1 MSLERPQKIIAKA
14 IVGFFLALGL
24 AFVAQSSQK
33 TTFGSALVGSGVLVC
48 IFLLTYEGLAY
59 VLARGLSRILPGQS
73 LQASTAPHIPDPL
86 IQPSSP
92 RPFGFRDGL
101 TCLGLFVVAQ
111 LIVWVI
117 TGVLAAL
124 RAGSAAPPAAI
135 TRETLL
141 LAPVALP
148 LSLALSGMAL
158 LLWFRRYVHRADW
171 ILLRGDLGLS
181 WGRPAGNGVAIIG
194 GAGLAV
200 LLLVLGPHLADP
212 RGVRPGLLGSLAMSP
227 GPGRVAWIVTAI
239 ALAPVIEEI
248 LFRGVLLHSCRTAM
262 RLPIAAIAT
271 GFLFWLFHI
280 PDALAWWPAAV
291 AIALFATLI
300 TLIRIHFNAL
310 GPAISGHFA
319 YNAVLVIMVLRA
331 A

>member
-1 MSLERPQKIIAKA
+1 
-14 IVGFFLALGL
+14 
-24 AFVAQSSQK
+24 
-33 TTFGSALVGSGVLVC
+33 
-48 IFLLTYEGLAY
+48 
-59 VLARGLSRILPGQS
+59 
-73 LQASTAPHIPDPL
+73 
-86 IQPSSP
+86 
-92 RPFGFRDGL
+92 
-101 TCLGLFVVAQ
+101 
-111 LIVWVI
+111 
-117 TGVLAAL
+117 
-124 RAGSAAPPAAI
+124 
-135 TRETLL
+135 
-141 LAPVALP
+141 
-148 LSLALSGMAL
+148 
-158 LLWFRRYVHRADW
+158 
-171 ILLRGDLGLS
+171 
-181 WGRPAGNGVAIIG
+181 
-194 GAGLAV
+194 
-200 LLLVLGPHLADP
+200 
-212 RGVRPGLLGSLAMSP
+212 MSP

-310 GPAISGHFA
+310 GPAISRHFA

>member
-1 MSLERPQKIIAKA
+1 M
-14 IVGFFLALGL
+14 
-24 AFVAQSSQK
+24 
-33 TTFGSALVGSGVLVC
+33 C
-48 IFLLTYEGLAY
+48 IFLLTYEGLAH
-59 VLARGLSRILPGQS
+59 VLVRGLSRILPRQS
-73 LQASTAPHIPDPL
+73 LQASTTAHIPDSL
-86 IQPSSP
+86 IQASSP

-111 LIVWVI
+111 LFVWVI
-117 TGVLAAL
+117 TGALAAL
-124 RAGSAAPPAAI
+124 HAGSGAPPAAI
-135 TRETLL
+135 ARETVL

-171 ILLRGDLGLS
+171 ILLRRDLGLS
-181 WGRPAGNGVAIIG
+181 WGRAASNGVAIIG

-200 LLLVLGPHLADP
+200 LLLLLGPHLADP
-212 RGVRPGLLGSLAMSP
+212 RGVRPGFVGSLAITP
-227 GPGRVAWIVTAI
+227 GPGRLAWIVTAI

-248 LFRGVLLHSCRTAM
+248 LFRGVLLHSFRTAL

-300 TLIRIHFNAL
+300 TFIRIRSNAL

-319 YNAVLVIMVLRA
+319 YNAVLVIMLFRA